1 MTSLN
6 LTLTFPDA
14 IAQRAEAEGLLT
26 AEAVARLIER
36 ELDQRQQVQ
45 ALFTAA
51 DRLAALDGAPSS
63 AAEVEAEIRAARYA
77 RRS

>member
-1 MTSLN
+1 MTSLD

-36 ELDQRQQVQ
+36 ELHQRQQIQ

-63 AAEVEAEIRAARYA
+63 AAKRSAAVKRA
-77 RRS
+77 